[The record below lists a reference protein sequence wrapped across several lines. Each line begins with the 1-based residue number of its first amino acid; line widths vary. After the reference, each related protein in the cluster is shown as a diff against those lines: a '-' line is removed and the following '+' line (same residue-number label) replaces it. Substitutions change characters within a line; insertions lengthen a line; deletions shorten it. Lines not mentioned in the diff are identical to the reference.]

1 MSITYRDLVM
11 EFCYT
16 TGTGP
21 LTLAGTTNG
30 FRTALTAWGAG
41 DHESHW
47 VIRHPANGQWEVF
60 RGTVNGTGLTRDEV
74 LASSNGGLLV
84 DFSPGR
90 KEVRCT
96 LPASVFEPVLLPT
109 ADTTEIV
116 RDPVDSTKR
125 MRIDVGAV
133 ATATTRVVTVPN
145 QDVDLTPNTG
155 TFPASTA
162 ALTSVG
168 GLTPAADRLPYYT
181 GASAAALTP
190 ITSYARTLLDD
201 SDAATARATLGVTIG
216 THVQAYDATL
226 AALAAYNT
234 NGIIVQ
240 TAADT
245 FAGRTIAAGTGVSV
259 TNGDGVAGNPLIA
272 IGQAVAPSSTVQFEQ
287 IGVGTPPVGSNGITL
302 ANTALTGVV
311 QYGFASSPVLS
322 SSAVNGGGSFLAQP
336 SLAAASFTAP
346 ILSGF
351 RVNNP
356 AAFSGGAAATLLM
369 GIYVA
374 DLTRGTS
381 NFAFYSGVSDGS
393 GKWGWYGNG
402 TAKNLFNGSCIHGS
416 SAAPT
421 LAADQAAI
429 HGIDA
434 AAGNRCIGW
443 KTENGQTGK
452 LYTVNS
458 GSAYTPTNVTTDRS
472 FDANSTTL
480 DEIADV
486 LGTLIADLKLTGLLA

>member
-1 MSITYRDLVM
+1 MSISYRDLVM

-16 TGTGP
+16 TGTGA
-21 LTLAGTTNG
+21 LTLAGTANG

-60 RGTVNGTGLTRDEV
+60 RGTVNGTGLTRTEV
-74 LASSNGGLLV
+74 LASSNGGSLV

-116 RDPVDSTKR
+116 RDPVDDTKR

-145 QDVDLTPNTG
+145 QDVDLTPNSG
-155 TFPASTA
+155 TFPAATHATRHQHGGADEIATVTPAANAIPKAGAGGTLTHTWLTEPLSTI
-162 ALTSVG
+162 G
-168 GLTPAADRLPYYT
+168 GLTPVADRFPYWT
-181 GASAAALTP
+181 GTSSAALAVLTP
-190 ITSYARTLLDD
+190 AARNLLDD
-201 SDAATARATLGVTIG
+201 TTATAMRDTLELGTAHSPQFDKIG
-216 THVQAYDATL
+216 IGS
-226 AALAAYNT
+226 AAGSTVGIAVGNT
-234 NGIIVQ
+234 NL
-240 TAADT
+240 T
-245 FAGRTIAAGTGVSV
+245 
-259 TNGDGVAGNPLIA
+259 
-272 IGQAVAPSSTVQFEQ
+272 STVQ
-287 IGVGTPPVGSNGITL
+287 IGVAAQPVGTSAATSF
-302 ANTALTGVV
+302 VV
-311 QYGFASSPVLS
+311 GQFSKPA
-322 SSAVNGGGSFLAQP
+322 
-336 SLAAASFTAP
+336 LAAASFTCAD
-346 ILSGF
+346 LTGF
-351 RVNNP
+351 LIDNP
-356 AAFSGGAAATLLM
+356 AAFSGGASATRLS
-369 GIYVA
+369 GIYIL
-374 DLTRGTS
+374 DQTRGGS
-381 NFAFYSGVSDGS
+381 NFGVRCAVSAGTN
-393 GKWGWYGNG
+393 KWNWYGDG
-402 TAKNLFNGSCIHGS
+402 TANNLMNGPLILGS

-421 LAADQAAI
+421 VAADQAAM
-429 HGIDA
+429 HAIDA

-452 LYTVNS
+452 LYTV
-458 GSAYTPTNVTTDRS
+458 ATYTPTNVTTDRT